1 MGEAAQGCDF
11 GGRRIERDEFMRSL
25 AKMVGA
31 FALGLFFADAAVA
44 DTLEL
49 KDGRVLQGRYLGGTQ
64 AVVRF
69 EINGDVRTFSVNDVV
84 GVTFTGA
91 SGKSSAPAV
100 APPADAAPQAAPPSA
115 AAPAEAVPPTA
126 DAPGSAA
133 PTAPPAA
140 DAPPPVAA
148 PPDTSAAS
156 AAPPADASQPPV
168 TSQDVPPA
176 PLAAAKPA
184 PAAPQSPAA
193 HVAPQALPAQDPA
206 AQYGEVTIP
215 AGQVLLVRMI
225 DGVDSSRNQVGDI
238 FHASL
243 ETDLYVNSTLLAHKG
258 ADIYGRLANVQ
269 EAGKLSGSAEL
280 QLELMRIVIDGR
292 DYSLVSSD
300 YSLKGQGRGADTAKK
315 VSGGAIVGAIIG
327 AIAGGGKGAAIG
339 AGAGS
344 AAGAGVQIFTK
355 GEKVK
360 VPSETLL
367 EFRLQQPAMVTPTE
381 R

>member
-1 MGEAAQGCDF
+1 MMN
-11 GGRRIERDEFMRSL
+11 GRGRVI
-25 AKMVGA
+25 AGVV
-31 FALGLFFADAAVA
+31 LGLFFAGAAVA

-64 AVVRF
+64 AVLRF
-69 EINGDVRTFSVNDVV
+69 EINGEVQTFSVNDAVAI
-84 GVTFTGA
+84 TFTGN
-91 SGKSSAPAV
+91 SGKTSAPAV
-100 APPADAAPQAAPPSA
+100 APPAAAPP
-115 AAPAEAVPPTA
+115 PADPP
-126 DAPGSAA
+126 
-133 PTAPPAA
+133 PPAA
-140 DAPPPVAA
+140 EA
-148 PPDTSAAS
+148 PDTSAS
-156 AAPPADASQPPV
+156 SGAPAQDVSQPPV
-168 TSQDVPPA
+168 TSQDVPP
-176 PLAAAKPA
+176 PPPPAAKPVSV
-184 PAAPQSPAA
+184 AAQSP
-193 HVAPQALPAQDPA
+193 PGQDPA

-225 DGVDSSRNQVGDI
+225 DGVDSSKNNVGDV

-243 ETDLYVNSTLLAHKG
+243 ETDLYVNNTVLARKG
-258 ADIYGRLANVQ
+258 TDVYGRLANVK

-280 QLELMRIVIDGR
+280 QLELMRIVIDSR
-292 DYSLVSSD
+292 DYPLVSSD

-315 VSGGAIVGAIIG
+315 VGGGAIVGAIIG

-344 AAGAGVQIFTK
+344 AAGAGVQVFTK

-367 EFRLQQPAMVTPTE
+367 EFRLQQPAMVTPTQ